1 MATLTPGVLL
11 KLLQSMNSDSKI
23 TGEHRS
29 SVLQVIGIVPVPGG
43 ADDLWP
49 ARGFYLQL
57 SDSLN
62 STYVSLSDPDADAI
76 LSSRSQLGQLV
87 HVARLYPAHP
97 VPRASGV
104 RIIPPGRPL
113 PFAGRPEPLL
123 ALSDPSRPD
132 GFLIQPAPD
141 SAPPAPA
148 PFDEKPATRT
158 VFAARENVTVMPP
171 VSGTAA
177 SKRRFSSPAAAKST
191 RKSGAE
197 AEHRNPSPAP
207 SAAKAN
213 SRPSSPALGRAGSRS
228 SSPVPSKCEVPSLV
242 AAKEE
247 NRRVAKEPAII
258 VPSRFRQ
265 PSPVGRKGAAS
276 PAGRRSSMSPGRRLS
291 GGLKVS
297 PALGDSKKKMVT
309 VVAGISKVSDALV
322 GSMRATRKSW
332 EDQSSKS
339 TESSETK
346 EKTSSKSKVDNRA
359 IIRTQ
364 AAISRRLSDVGGENS
379 NGDETSNEKPRP
391 SNKIDCPSMPDKL
404 HRAAPNF
411 VIHDK
416 KWTDGSIPIDAL
428 SDNLA
433 RLGKEVVQSRSIAS
447 KAAAE
452 ALEEALATESII
464 RNLSMFADL
473 CSSSKSANP
482 LPTISRFLSIH
493 DDVLKCNTNIESLIA
508 SRTNGVTSDNT
519 FSRERRKSVLLWVE
533 AALTTDLGVLS
544 LLNTGDRRKSLEK
557 SESPPAMTCLSKRK
571 SFTVPSKTNNG
582 KPSVSASTSSSVPM
596 WSGGCGIVQ
605 ALDLAQTLRH
615 EMQTWFLKFVE
626 ESLDVG
632 FRLLAENSDDEKDRS
647 SCRDKGQI
655 TAVLSHL
662 KRVNEWLDAVGKGPE
677 EESLKDVIERLKRK
691 IYGFVITHVG
701 SAFDSLSLSKA

>member
-11 KLLQSMNSDSKI
+11 KLLQSMNSNAKI
-23 TGEHRS
+23 SGEHRS

-49 ARGFYLQL
+49 ARGFYIQL

-87 HVARLYPAHP
+87 HVARLHPAHP

-104 RIIPPGRPL
+104 RLIPPGRPL

-123 ALSDPSRPD
+123 ARSDPSRPD

-148 PFDEKPATRT
+148 RSDEMPATRT
-158 VFAARENVTVMPP
+158 VFAARENVTVIPP
-171 VSGTAA
+171 PSATAA
-177 SKRRFSSPAAAKST
+177 TKRRFSSPAAAKST
-191 RKSGAE
+191 RKSGA
-197 AEHRNPSPAP
+197 AADHRDPSPAP
-207 SAAKAN
+207 STAKAN

-242 AAKEE
+242 AAREE
-247 NRRVAKEPAII
+247 NRKVAKEPAII
-258 VPSRFRQ
+258 VPSRYRQ
-265 PSPVGRKGAAS
+265 PSPAGRKGAAS
-276 PAGRRSSMSPGRRLS
+276 PAGRRGSMSPGRRLS

-297 PALGDSKKKMVT
+297 PGPGESKKKMVA
-309 VVAGISKVSDALV
+309 VVAGISRVSDVLV
-322 GSMRATRKSW
+322 GPTKPSRKSW
-332 EDQSSKS
+332 EDPSSNS
-339 TESSETK
+339 TDSSESK
-346 EKTSSKSKVDNRA
+346 EKSSLKSRVDHGA

-364 AAISRRLSDVGGENS
+364 AAISRRLSDVGGENF
-379 NGDETSNEKPRP
+379 NGDETSNEPPRP
-391 SNKIDCPSMPDKL
+391 SNKTVCSSMPDKL
-404 HRAAPNF
+404 HRAAPNL

-416 KWTDGSIPIDAL
+416 KWTDGSIPIDTL

-433 RLGKEVVQSRSIAS
+433 RLGKEVLQSRNLAS

-464 RNLSMFADL
+464 RNLSRNSDR
-473 CSSSKSANP
+473 SNN
-482 LPTISRFLSIH
+482 TIS
-493 DDVLKCNTNIESLIA
+493 
-508 SRTNGVTSDNT
+508 G
-519 FSRERRKSVLLWVE
+519 ERRKSVFLWVE
-533 AALTTDLGVLS
+533 AALATDLGVVS
-544 LLNTGDRRKSLEK
+544 LLNNGERRKS
-557 SESPPAMTCLSKRK
+557 SESPITSLSKRN
-571 SFTVPSKTNNG
+571 SFNASAKNG
-582 KPSVSASTSSSVPM
+582 NANAKLSVSPSTTNAITAATISNSM
-596 WSGGCGIVQ
+596 WSKGCGIVQ
-605 ALDLAQTLRH
+605 ALELAQTLRH

-632 FRLLAENSDDEKDRS
+632 FRLLGEHLDDERGDK
-647 SCRDKGQI
+647 DKGKI

-662 KRVNEWLDAVGKGPE
+662 KRVNDWLDSVGKGPE
-677 EESLKDVIERLKRK
+677 EETLKGVIERLKRK
-691 IYGFVITHVG
+691 IYGFVISHVG
-701 SAFDSLSLSKA
+701 SAFDTSLSISKA